1 MDLNS
6 ANARLKEVSKLLF
19 GNKAELRIVPA
30 KSLKLLKKNARYMEK
45 STFDQLTDN
54 IKSDGFLAS
63 APLCIEEEKGGGK
76 LTVLSG
82 NHRVKGT
89 IEAGIDTIFVIVDKR
104 KLSNS
109 KKVAIQLSHNSLTG
123 NDDEA
128 ILASLWKEID
138 GMAAK
143 LYAGLD
149 SKVIEKLEN
158 EKYMAFNASQIPTK
172 QMTFWFIPSDLER
185 VDAMIEKATSSL
197 IKGDSTHVVT
207 HESYEKLVNLIIKV
221 KKAKN
226 IKNSA
231 LAFQEILAAAEKH
244 FADVAK
250 AS

>member
-1 MDLNS
+1 MDVKQ
-6 ANARLKEVSKLLF
+6 ANERLSEISKFLF
-19 GNKAELRIVPA
+19 GNKAELRVVPA

-45 STFDQLTDN
+45 HTFDQLTDN

-63 APLCIEEEKGGGK
+63 APLAVEEKGK

-89 IEAGIDTIFVIVDKR
+89 IEAGIDTILVIVDKR

-123 NDDEA
+123 KDDEA
-128 ILASLWKEID
+128 ILAGLWKEID
-138 GMAAK
+138 NMAAK

-158 EKYMAFNASQIPTK
+158 EKYMAFNAQQIPTK
-172 QMTFWFIPSDLER
+172 QMTFWFIPSD
-185 VDAMIEKATSSL
+185 IEKANEIIENATSTL

-207 HESYEKLVNLIIKV
+207 HECYERIVNLIIKV
-221 KKAKN
+221 KKTKN

-231 LAFQEILAAAEKH
+231 IAFQEILAAAEKY
-244 FADVAK
+244 FAEVSK
-250 AS
+250 